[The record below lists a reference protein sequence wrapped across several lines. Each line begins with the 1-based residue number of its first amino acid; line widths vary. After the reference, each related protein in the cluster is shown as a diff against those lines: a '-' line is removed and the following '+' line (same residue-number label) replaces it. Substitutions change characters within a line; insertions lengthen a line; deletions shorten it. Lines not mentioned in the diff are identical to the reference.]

1 MRLRI
6 LLPALRSR
14 RYVAELERQLE
25 RACTTL
31 MAQDFALKAQAK
43 KIQRLENAL
52 AEIEADAAT
61 QADTA
66 ERAAGG
72 NVVPFIGCR
81 R

>member
-1 MRLRI
+1 
-6 LLPALRSR
+6 
-14 RYVAELERQLE
+14 
-25 RACTTL
+25 